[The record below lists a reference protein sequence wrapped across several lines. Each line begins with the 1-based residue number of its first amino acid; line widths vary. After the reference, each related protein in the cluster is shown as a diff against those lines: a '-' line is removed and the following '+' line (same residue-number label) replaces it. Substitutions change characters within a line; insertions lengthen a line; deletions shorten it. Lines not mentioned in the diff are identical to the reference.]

1 MKSIW
6 VLSGLCILTAI
17 GVLSGAS
24 LSGRPPGGSSAQKT
38 PMLLPDLIVDDI
50 YLNQQCCVVVRV
62 KNIGPGRLP
71 DSVWTDHSP
80 ESPGVYLSL
89 GRRGW
94 GGESIWKFD
103 PRKSL
108 QTTGQAVYTSTLK
121 ISGTAE
127 VSAVVDLHNKLSE
140 ANETN
145 NSKKKSLTC
154 RSRGPLPDLQVVNF
168 FIDDREY
175 ALAVCIKNNGPG
187 VVPPGGVLSVS
198 VEGVVTDTINLDS
211 ILIPDFPGQDFHKAG
226 GATVVGTGWHC
237 PTSTSFRNYNV
248 CATVD
253 ATHLITE
260 TNEGNNTFCRSE
272 QCRPHSSPSL

>member
-1 MKSIW
+1 MKSTW
-6 VLSGLCILTAI
+6 VLSGLCILAAI

-24 LSGRPPGGSSAQKT
+24 LSGRPPGGSSVQKT

-89 GRRGW
+89 GSRGW

-121 ISGTAE
+121 ISGRAE
-127 VSAVVDLHNKLSE
+127 VSAVVDLHNKLTE

-154 RSRGPLPDLQVVNF
+154 RSTGPLPDLQVVNF

-198 VEGVVTDTINLDS
+198 VEGSVVDIINLDS
-211 ILIPDFPGQDFHKAG
+211 IPIPAFPGQDFHQPG
-226 GATVVGTGWHC
+226 GATVAGTRWRC
-237 PTSTSFRNYNV
+237 PASTSFRNYNV
-248 CATVD
+248 CATAD
-253 ATHLITE
+253 ATRLITE
-260 TNEGNNTFCRSE
+260 ANESNNTFCRSE
-272 QCRPHSSPSL
+272 QCRPH